1 MERFIAFGLRL
12 SVLTLVTLALVV
24 SEHHAALA
32 QQADPG
38 PERGRA
44 LAVPAAHQATLSP
57 ATPQLRLNPAH
68 TAWDLRE
75 GWAAGAAPQRFGA
88 GAPAQVVGI
97 GFEGR
102 YPNNAEAWLT
112 GPMVTVPSVQGQ
124 RSVLRFEE
132 AFEIESHYDAGTV
145 LVSPDGVT
153 WRAVSTRSGAS
164 DWRTA
169 EVDLT
174 RFAGQ
179 RLHLAFRLTTDDQHA
194 FDGWYLG
201 DVRLAS
207 VASPTTATITSL
219 NAQLFPSIFLD
230 VVVEDANGD
239 AILDLAPEDFCVF
252 ENGVQQTDLFDVTL
266 PDEGGGV
273 RLVDIVFIID
283 NSGSLGDEQAAVED
297 NVTDFVN
304 DLADAGVN
312 FALGLTR
319 YGASA
324 NGGNPII
331 ENGGNLTTD
340 ENFFLNTV
348 YPRNTIDGSF
358 EPGFEAIVAST
369 TGYNFRPGAQRV
381 FIIVTDETPFQG
393 PTTQAEAQ
401 TALVNTST
409 TLFSVVS
416 QFLFPDFQP
425 LTDATDGELIDIL
438 DPFDEVFDF
447 ISNLI
452 SDSYRISYRSSD
464 PVRNGIE
471 RTVRVEVK
479 TDTTPVTDV
488 TTYTPGAAPTI
499 TRTPATIALSDN
511 GQLDG
516 VPLTIEAEVVD
527 TVAPLVQAV
536 TLFYRTLGDL
546 DYTSTPMANQGGDLY
561 QATIPGTSV
570 RDPFVEYYITAT
582 DSESTVSA
590 PATTPGDAPFQ
601 IAVLPNQPPNLTHTP
616 VTSATD
622 ATAIPIQAT
631 ASDNTM
637 VLVGVSVFYRRAGQI
652 SYTEIAMTN
661 TSGDAFSAEIPAS
674 EVTPAGVEYYVRAV
688 DDFSVGTSVGT
699 VDAPIVVEVGEP
711 SGGVLALD
719 IEVEI
724 DESEVMVVGTVS
736 STDTV
741 PRDVAVACTVTLPDG
756 QTRGLQT
763 MTFIVPAGGETSG
776 MRTRA
781 GSTLAAGE
789 YTLTCD
795 LLEDGTVLD
804 TDTVSFE
811 LSAVGG
817 LAAYPNPFNPST
829 EISFALEA
837 SAEVS
842 LVVYDVLGRQV
853 MRLHDGAL
861 EAGEHRIE
869 FDASRLASGFYLARL
884 QTGDVV
890 QVEHLVLLK

>member
-1 MERFIAFGLRL
+1 MIA
-12 SVLTLVTLALVV
+12 LALIA

-32 QQADPG
+32 QQADLG
-38 PERGRA
+38 PERGRS
-44 LAVPAAHQATLSP
+44 LAVPAADRAALPP
-57 ATPQLRLNPAH
+57 AVPQLRLNPAD
-68 TAWDLRE
+68 TAWRLSG
-75 GWAAGAAPQRFGA
+75 GWTTRAVPQRFGA

-97 GFEGR
+97 GSEGR
-102 YPNNAEAWLT
+102 YANNAEAWLT
-112 GPMVTVPSVQGQ
+112 GPMITVPNVRGE

-145 LVSPDGVT
+145 LVSPDGIT

-164 DWRTA
+164 DWRMA

-179 RLHLAFRLTTDDQHA
+179 RLHLAFRLTSDDQHA
-194 FDGWYLG
+194 FGGWYLG
-201 DVRLAS
+201 NVHFAS
-207 VASPTTATITSL
+207 VATATTATITSL

-239 AILDLAPEDFCVF
+239 AILDLDPEDFCVF
-252 ENGVQQTDLFDVTL
+252 ENGVQQTDLFSVTL

-340 ENFFLNTV
+340 EDFFLNTI

-416 QFLFPDFQP
+416 QSLFSDFQP

-479 TDTTPVTDV
+479 TDTTPITDV

-516 VPLTIEAEVVD
+516 VALTIEADVVD
-527 TVAPLVQAV
+527 NVAPFVQAV

-546 DYTSTPMANQGGDLY
+546 SYTSTPMVNQGGDLY

-590 PATTPGDAPFQ
+590 PATTPGDTPFQ

-631 ASDNTM
+631 ASDNTTS
-637 VLVGVSVFYRRAGQI
+637 LAGVSLFYRRVGQI
-652 SYTEIAMTN
+652 SYTEVAMTN

-674 EVTPAGVEYYVRAV
+674 EVTSAGVEYYVRAV
-688 DDFSVGTSVGT
+688 DDFGVGTSVGT

-719 IEVEI
+719 IEVEV
-724 DESEVMVVGTVS
+724 DESEVTVVGTVT

-741 PRDVAVACTVTLPDG
+741 PRDVAVACTVTLPTG
-756 QTRGLQT
+756 QTRGLKT
-763 MTFIVPAGGETSG
+763 MTFTVPANGETSG
-776 MRTRA
+776 MRARA
-781 GSTLAAGE
+781 GSSLAAGE
-789 YTLTCD
+789 YTLACD
-795 LLEDGTVLD
+795 LLDGATVLD
-804 TDTVSFE
+804 TSTVTFE
-811 LSAVGG
+811 LSALGS
-817 LAAYPNPFNPST
+817 LSAYPNPFNPST
-829 EISFALEA
+829 EIRFALA
-837 SAEVS
+837 SPTEVS
-842 LVVYDVLGRQV
+842 LVIYDVLGRQV
-853 MRLHDGAL
+853 MRLHDGAMD
-861 EAGEHRIE
+861 AGEHRVT
-869 FDASRLASGFYLARL
+869 FDASRLASGYYLARL

-890 QVEHLVLLK
+890 QVERLVLLK